1 MSDDV
6 PRVVDILEKK
16 RRPALKGLM
25 STEARGKVRVQT
37 GNSHQVITTHYTG
50 S

>member
-1 MSDDV
+1 M

-16 RRPALKGLM
+16 RTATLKVLM

-37 GNSHQVITTHYTG
+37 GNSHQVITTYYTE